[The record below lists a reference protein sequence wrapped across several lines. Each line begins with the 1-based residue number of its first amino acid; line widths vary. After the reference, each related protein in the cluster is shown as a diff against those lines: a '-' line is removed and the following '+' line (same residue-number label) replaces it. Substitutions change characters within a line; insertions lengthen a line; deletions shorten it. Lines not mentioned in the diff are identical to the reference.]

1 MSGVTVRKIHHIG
14 IVVEKLDRAYGFYRD
29 TLGLPLIREAE
40 VRDQGVRAAL
50 LAAGESEIE
59 LLEPIASGTGVE
71 KFLQK
76 RGEGLHHLCF
86 ETPDVDAALAG
97 LRARAVSLIDQ
108 TPRPGLAGMIAFLH
122 PRSCAGILIELLTPT
137 ARALLPPSPLKFKRL
152 VLGARDPRET
162 SRIFQGLFGLS
173 EQAVNGGPRIM
184 FPLGQSTLLLV
195 PLGEVGG
202 NEGMVALSL
211 FAQDLDAL
219 IDRLENAGASMLCGA
234 NEVTLAPASTHGVHL
249 HISRHD

>member
-1 MSGVTVRKIHHIG
+1 MSGVPVRKIHHIG
-14 IVVEKLDRAYGFYRD
+14 IVVEKLDRAYRFYRD

-50 LAAGESEIE
+50 LAAGESEVE
-59 LLEPIASGTGVE
+59 LLEPIAAGTGVE

-76 RGEGLHHLCF
+76 SGEGLHHLCF
-86 ETPDVDAALAG
+86 ETPDVAAALAG
-97 LRARAVSLIDQ
+97 LRASAVSLIDQ
-108 TPRPGLAGMIAFLH
+108 TPRPGLTGMIAFLH
-122 PRSCAGILIELLTPT
+122 PQSCAGVLVELLTPSEP
-137 ARALLPPSPLKFKRL
+137 APLPASPLKLKR
-152 VLGARDPRET
+152 VVIGARDPREA
-162 SRIFQGLFGLS
+162 SRIFHGLFALS
-173 EQAVNGGPRIM
+173 EQAVNEGPRIM
-184 FPLGQSTLLLV
+184 FPLGQSALLLV

-202 NEGMVALSL
+202 SEGMVALSL

-249 HISRHD
+249 HISRYD